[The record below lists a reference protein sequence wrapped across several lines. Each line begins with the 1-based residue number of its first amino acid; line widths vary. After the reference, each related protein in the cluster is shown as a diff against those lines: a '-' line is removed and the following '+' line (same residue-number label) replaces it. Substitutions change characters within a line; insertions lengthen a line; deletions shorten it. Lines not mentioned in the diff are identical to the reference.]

1 MKIVPL
7 FAFMSGKFLKRKSFM
22 HSKKELPFMNDHCMA
37 VFTGQTAKIYQSVTG
52 DWHLIPHPGF
62 KPAN

>member
-1 MKIVPL
+1 
-7 FAFMSGKFLKRKSFM
+7 M

-52 DWHLIPHPGF
+52 DRHLIPHPGF
-62 KPAN
+62 KASKLNHSLKTQSSKK

>member
-1 MKIVPL
+1 
-7 FAFMSGKFLKRKSFM
+7 M

-37 VFTGQTAKIYQSVTG
+37 VFTGQTANIYQSVTG
-52 DWHLIPHPGF
+52 DRHLIPHPGF